1 MSEKRCKIK
10 VKIKR
15 LLKEL
20 SVAQQCSLSHVSS
33 DVSSSGCTLFFVS
46 EHLIAKSVDVIA

>member
-1 MSEKRCKIK
+1 MSEKRCKIE

-20 SVAQQCSLSHVSS
+20 SVAQQCSLSDVRS

-46 EHLIAKSVDVIA
+46 EHLIAKPVDVIA

>member
-1 MSEKRCKIK
+1 MSEKRCKIE

-15 LLKEL
+15 LLTEL
-20 SVAQQCSLSHVSS
+20 SVAQQCSLSDVRS

-46 EHLIAKSVDVIA
+46 EHLIAKPVDVIA